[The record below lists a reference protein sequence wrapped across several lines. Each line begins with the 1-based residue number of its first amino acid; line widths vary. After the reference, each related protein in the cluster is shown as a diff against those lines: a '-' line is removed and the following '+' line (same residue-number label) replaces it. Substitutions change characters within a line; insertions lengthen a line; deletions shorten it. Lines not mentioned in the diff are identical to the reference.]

1 MLWLT
6 QLYHVSEYTMNT
18 AMQLC
23 LHIIKNYHCHT
34 PWIIIINLVHNY
46 AVENSLSTLN
56 ITLEKDDPQETLKA
70 LQNPDAN
77 FPFVYRDKE
86 ADKYHKALIEQKKCG
101 MPQCLLVR
109 IWHYALSR
117 VSYTYYWLNTCM
129 HTACVCWCGQ
139 RNVWEPFRE
148 NEVWCIIMLVTIT
161 IVYFGV
167 ATLCTLAPGL
177 LLWEAA
183 KQLMEHM
190 CSLSSKF
197 FARTI

>member
-1 MLWLT
+1 
-6 QLYHVSEYTMNT
+6 MNT

-109 IWHYALSR
+109 I
-117 VSYTYYWLNTCM
+117 
-129 HTACVCWCGQ
+129 
-139 RNVWEPFRE
+139 
-148 NEVWCIIMLVTIT
+148 
-161 IVYFGV
+161 
-167 ATLCTLAPGL
+167 
-177 LLWEAA
+177 
-183 KQLMEHM
+183 
-190 CSLSSKF
+190 
-197 FARTI
+197 